1 MSQDMK
7 NAFERSQI
15 PTMKSF
21 SRLPGYFPRK
31 KEEETINRILSGV
44 PCFTIL
50 FGASSVGKT
59 ALLRQVL
66 TEPQFHVM
74 HFDLRIAGFA
84 DKSSLFIAL
93 TYQFEK
99 FFQELGETLPFHE
112 DLKKDALAFKHARL
126 DFEKM
131 VEKTAQS
138 PAPNS
143 GASVADVAS
152 LMEKFQASLLH
163 YWRINP
169 EKVKKEREQT
179 ADKND
184 LDGKPDNLEN
194 ESSDARTGKLSNEQ
208 SNTIKA
214 TDTEEIV
221 KKKVPVTNSISFY
234 FRPEVL
240 DIFY

>member
-1 MSQDMK
+1 MK

-15 PTMKSF
+15 PTMQSF

-31 KEEETINRILSGV
+31 KEEKAINRILSGV

-84 DKSSLFIAL
+84 DKSSLYIAL

-99 FFQELGETLPFHE
+99 FFQELGETLPYHE
-112 DLKKDALAFKHARL
+112 VLKKDALAFKHARL
-126 DFEKM
+126 DFERIM
-131 VEKTAQS
+131 EKTAQS
-138 PAPNS
+138 PAQNT

-163 YWRINP
+163 YWRIDP
-169 EKVKKEREQT
+169 KKVKKDREQAT
-179 ADKND
+179 DKND
-184 LDGKPDNLEN
+184 SDGKPNELEN
-194 ESSDARTGKLSNEQ
+194 ESSDARTVKVSDEQ
-208 SNTIKA
+208 SSIIKA
-214 TDTEEIV
+214 TDKEDIV
-221 KKKVPVTNSISFY
+221 EKKVPVTTTIWFY
-234 FRPEVL
+234 F
-240 DIFY
+240 YH